1 MYDGQEAVDYRLR
14 FPRHRNKLDPEVV
27 AVLQEMLVQVN
38 ALVEASQG
46 TVSAISANTMR
57 LKLLER
63 MYGDDQNYIYRFYS
77 TAVYQKILKYI
88 NLKAKI
94 LQLNTKRK
102 NNIAIEQDYLTKLS

>member
-63 MYGDDQNYIYRFYS
+63 RPTTSSPPPHPHHVPKVQSRVSDNS
-77 TAVYQKILKYI
+77 VWNTQKLHDPFAFKSYVV
-88 NLKAKI
+88 
-94 LQLNTKRK
+94 T
-102 NNIAIEQDYLTKLS
+102 

>member
-27 AVLQEMLVQVN
+27 AILQEMLVQVN
-38 ALVEASQG
+38 DLVEASQG
-46 TVSAISANTMR
+46 TVSAFSANTMR

-63 MYGDDQNYIYRFYS
+63 RYGDDQNYIYRFYS
-77 TAVYQKILKYI
+77 TVYQKILKYI

-94 LQLNTKRK
+94 LQLNTDEK
-102 NNIAIEQDYLTKLS
+102 QYSD